1 MRVNFRFHFEK
12 TPGFTLVELLVV
24 VVIIGLLAGLSVPVI
39 GRALDS
45 AAEAEDINKLKQV
58 GTGISIFETENSG
71 RIPCSD
77 MTNLGAGYGNFMEMV
92 NRTFPPDS
100 KFNAG
105 GKYNWQLNPVWY
117 SKRAAKMPAGQ
128 SFDPK
133 KTFYWGIAWG
143 MNDFLYYVVGWRPSG
158 GLLKVA
164 LGFLFLLLFGYALSW
179 LGVLVGLSA
188 SDARVVQNVSFIVTF
203 PLTFLSNAF
212 APTTGM
218 PRILQYFAEW
228 NPVSTM
234 VAACR
239 ELFGLQN
246 QFGATAG
253 SFPSEHPLITS
264 FFYILLIMVI
274 FIPLSLRKYRHSV
287 D

>member
-1 MRVNFRFHFEK
+1 MSAVND
-12 TPGFTLVELLVV
+12 
-24 VVIIGLLAGLSVPVI
+24 VVIITHRQLLLLTRVPEVLIFSTIQPVMFVLLFRFVFGGSISTGQPGGYVQLLMPGIFVQTVAFTLAGTASGL
-39 GRALDS
+39 
-45 AAEAEDINKLKQV
+45 AEDMKKGLIDRFRSLPISQSALVV
-58 GTGISIFETENSG
+58 GRTLGDSLLNIVVLAVMGI
-71 RIPCSD
+71 
-77 MTNLGAGYGNFMEMV
+77 AGY
-92 NRTFPPDS
+92 
-100 KFNAG
+100 
-105 GKYNWQLNPVWY
+105 
-117 SKRAAKMPAGQ
+117 
-128 SFDPK
+128 
-133 KTFYWGIAWG
+133 I
-143 MNDFLYYVVGWRPSG
+143 VGWRPSA
-158 GLLKVA
+158 GLGNVA
-164 LGFLFLLLFGYALSW
+164 LGFLFLLFFGYALSW
-179 LGVLVGLSA
+179 VGVLVGLSA

-239 ELFGLQN
+239 QLFGLKN

-253 SFPSEHPLITS
+253 SFPSEHPLTTS
-264 FFYILLIMVI
+264 LIYMIIIMLI

>member
-1 MRVNFRFHFEK
+1 MSALSDILIITQRQLRQLTRVPEVLIFSTIQPVMFVLLFRYVFGGSIN
-12 TPGFTLVELLVV
+12 TGQPGGYVQLLMPGIFVQTVAFTLAGTAS
-24 VVIIGLLAGLSVPVI
+24 GLAEDLKKGLIDRFRSLPISQSALVI
-39 GRALDS
+39 GRTLGDS
-45 AAEAEDINKLKQV
+45 L
-58 GTGISIFETENSG
+58 
-71 RIPCSD
+71 
-77 MTNLGAGYGNFMEMV
+77 
-92 NRTFPPDS
+92 
-100 KFNAG
+100 
-105 GKYNWQLNPVWY
+105 LNIVVLTV
-117 SKRAAKMPAGQ
+117 M
-128 SFDPK
+128 
-133 KTFYWGIAWG
+133 GIAG
-143 MNDFLYYVVGWRPSG
+143 YVVGWRPSG

-264 FFYILLIMVI
+264 FFYIMLIMVI

>member
-1 MRVNFRFHFEK
+1 MSALSDILIITQRQLRQLTRVPEVLIFSTIQPVMFVLLFRYVFGGSIN
-12 TPGFTLVELLVV
+12 TGQPGGYVQLLMPGIFVQTVAFTLAGTAS
-24 VVIIGLLAGLSVPVI
+24 GLAEDLKKGLIDRFRSLPISQSALVI
-39 GRALDS
+39 GRTLGDS
-45 AAEAEDINKLKQV
+45 L
-58 GTGISIFETENSG
+58 
-71 RIPCSD
+71 
-77 MTNLGAGYGNFMEMV
+77 
-92 NRTFPPDS
+92 
-100 KFNAG
+100 
-105 GKYNWQLNPVWY
+105 LNIVVLTV
-117 SKRAAKMPAGQ
+117 M
-128 SFDPK
+128 
-133 KTFYWGIAWG
+133 GIAG
-143 MNDFLYYVVGWRPSG
+143 YVVGWRPSG
-158 GLLKVA
+158 GLLKVV

>member
-1 MRVNFRFHFEK
+1 MSAINDVAIITRRQLLLLSRVPEVLIFSTIQPVMFVLLFRFVFGGSIS
-12 TPGFTLVELLVV
+12 TGQPGGYVQLLMPGIFVQTVAFTLAGTAS
-24 VVIIGLLAGLSVPVI
+24 GLAEDMKKGLIDRFRSLPISQSALVI
-39 GRALDS
+39 GRTLGDS
-45 AAEAEDINKLKQV
+45 LLNIVVLTV
-58 GTGISIFETENSG
+58 MGV
-71 RIPCSD
+71 
-77 MTNLGAGYGNFMEMV
+77 AG
-92 NRTFPPDS
+92 
-100 KFNAG
+100 
-105 GKYNWQLNPVWY
+105 
-117 SKRAAKMPAGQ
+117 
-128 SFDPK
+128 
-133 KTFYWGIAWG
+133 
-143 MNDFLYYVVGWRPSG
+143 YVVGWRPSA
-158 GLLKVA
+158 GLGNVA
-164 LGFLFLLLFGYALSW
+164 LGFLFLLFFGYALSW
-179 LGVLVGLSA
+179 VGVLVGLSA

-239 ELFGLQN
+239 QLFGLKN

-253 SFPSEHPLITS
+253 SFPSEHPLTTS
-264 FFYILLIMVI
+264 LIYMVIIMLI